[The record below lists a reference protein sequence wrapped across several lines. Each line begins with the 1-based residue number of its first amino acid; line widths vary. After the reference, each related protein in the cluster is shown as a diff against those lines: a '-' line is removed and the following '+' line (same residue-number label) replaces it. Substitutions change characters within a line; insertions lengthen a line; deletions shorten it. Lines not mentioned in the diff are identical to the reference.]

1 MQTPEVPTLQPAA
14 YHSPGLTHS
23 SVSPSTSPVELP
35 LDFRQ
40 SAGPP
45 SLSRESTATASDCS
59 GFVKKVAI
67 KKEKNDATSCEDSP
81 KRSRKRQRIPHT
93 AVERRYRENLN
104 AHLEKLR
111 QHVPTLAA
119 KKGFGAGAVVD
130 QGESGK
136 PSKCE
141 ILSSAIE
148 HIDSLGR
155 ENAGLSHEVQ
165 ALRIQVAELA
175 TWYEANM

>member
-1 MQTPEVPTLQPAA
+1 
-14 YHSPGLTHS
+14 
-23 SVSPSTSPVELP
+23 
-35 LDFRQ
+35 
-40 SAGPP
+40 
-45 SLSRESTATASDCS
+45 LSRESTTTASDCS
-59 GFVKKVAI
+59 GFINKVAI
-67 KKEKNDATSCEDSP
+67 KKEKNDATSCEDSS

-111 QHVPTLAA
+111 QHVPTLAG
-119 KKGFGAGAVVD
+119 KNGFGAGAVAD
-130 QGESGK
+130 QGEGGK

-155 ENAGLSHEVQ
+155 ENAVLSHEVQ
-165 ALRIQVAELA
+165 ALRIQVAKLA
-175 TWYEANM
+175 AWYEANM